1 VTRMTSENVDPWM
14 QYLVRL
20 PREVQFLF
28 VQNAMRSKAAS
39 FVVKS
44 KRFTDWAR
52 DNSWAV

>member
-1 VTRMTSENVDPWM
+1 M